1 MTGQKNLMSAS
12 QAFQADICSNSNHFP
27 LTASAGMGFP
37 KGDTVVNFNVFH
49 RYYYKTF
56 SSVGGLFGT

>member
-1 MTGQKNLMSAS
+1 MTRQKNLMSAC
-12 QAFQADICSNSNHFP
+12 QAFQTDICSDPDHFP

-37 KGDTVVNFNVFH
+37 KGDTVIYFNVFH